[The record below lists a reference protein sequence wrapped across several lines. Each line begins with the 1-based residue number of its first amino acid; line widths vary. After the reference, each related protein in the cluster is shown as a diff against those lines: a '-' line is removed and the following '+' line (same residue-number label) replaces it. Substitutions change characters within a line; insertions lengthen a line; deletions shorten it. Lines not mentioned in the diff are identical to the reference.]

1 MASVWIKRMDKIIL
15 KSKLD
20 EIGLGYIG
28 LNLNLPG
35 EVELGKKVVNEYFVR
50 KTRVKKEIK
59 MVKRL
64 KHRMEFGSDVS

>member
-1 MASVWIKRMDKIIL
+1 MDKIIL